1 MQQQYICF
9 DDSGST
15 GNHPTYWNQAL
26 TIIQQNPNANF
37 IFWDTT
43 ARPTNYKQAL
53 YNAINKIGRGGTQ
66 PQCFAPLIPEGA
78 DLTIVTDGQ
87 IYSSD
92 VDQCDKILN
101 SKSFKSVTV
110 HFINTGGHMN
120 LSVSAPFT
128 RKTEYQIFVDG
139 KQLAGGSS
147 ARTIDLSQYF
157 NEPQKFIDESDQLLK
172 DIVMQ
177 NLGRTNIDLRTQL
190 LELQKNLLKVI
201 ATNNSNKTDYTTLR
215 TLLTNNDNENSI
227 KLIKTLILNADD
239 NNGKKI
245 ESVIQEMIH
254 QCSNSKD
261 FSFDVLASNRLAR
274 ASTIKSTP
282 TEELP
287 PIENHTNYEC
297 PITFETDTP
306 LCLIKSGDPILK
318 DLDKSYL
325 DNIMTNPLIVLNDPT
340 LISKL
345 KDRIDH
351 LVGLEVVKELFKDNQ
366 PKSPFTRS
374 QISCA
379 LTFDLNHTHM
389 KSTNYTLANLF
400 FGNKLV
406 GLPEMW
412 LYVLYHT
419 INTIP
424 YLSSEMNFME
434 SFKTNMLH
442 RMRTHTTNITLS
454 GLPIDPLMK
463 CPIDIA
469 IWFCVNSPHIINN
482 TTNEDDARN
491 RLRSFGATTK
501 YLLNL
506 TDMFNYPYDKKWT
519 NNRLCLYKA
528 FAWMMNE
535 EKNNTSWRKLL
546 RAQYQNSLTLDD
558 GTIIFLDGPIT
569 STPPDL
575 PNFQI
580 TQNSPQLTIQEL
592 LTLESLTDRTKTIGV
607 VMIPTNFTPLQIPSP
622 KTNYGYNPN
631 FSPENDEEPTLSP
644 NTFRPVVIDRKLR
657 KHWLACSEQKYGPIN
672 KQLSN
677 YNYFIKYVHEFN
689 AYPDKQ
695 TYLKFISSRQAN
707 KEENP
712 MDTLPKHILIFT
724 DNMFKNYE
732 SILGPD
738 FKNVSPEKF
747 KYVTY
752 DSMTEINRAQLDGSN
767 NI

>member
-1 MQQQYICF
+1 MQQSYICI

-15 GNHPTYWNQAL
+15 GNHPQYWPYVHN
-26 TIIQQNPNANF
+26 IITQNPKANF
-37 IFWDTT
+37 IFWDTS
-43 ARPTNYKQAL
+43 ARPKTQQQAL
-53 YNAINKIGRGGTQ
+53 KIATERTGNGGTQ
-66 PQCFAPLIPEGA
+66 PQCFASLIPPNS
-78 DLTIVTDGQ
+78 DLTIITDGQ
-87 IYSSD
+87 IGSSD
-92 VDQCDKILN
+92 IEYCDKVLN
-101 SKSFKSVTV
+101 NRPFKSVTV
-110 HFINTGGHMN
+110 HFLNTGGHMN

-139 KQLAGGSS
+139 KQLANGSS
-147 ARTIDLSQYF
+147 ARTIDISPYF
-157 NEPQKFIDESDQLLK
+157 NEPQKFIDESEQLLK

-177 NLGRTNIDLRTQL
+177 NLGKTNIDLRTQL

-201 ATNNSNKTDYTTLR
+201 AINNSNKNDYTTIR
-215 TLLTNNDNENSI
+215 TSLTNNDNENSI
-227 KLIKTLILNADD
+227 KLIKSIILNADD
-239 NNGKKI
+239 TNGKKI
-245 ESVIQEMIH
+245 ETIIQEMIH

-287 PIENHTNYEC
+287 PTENHTDYEC
-297 PITFETDTP
+297 PISFETDTP
-306 LCLIKSGDPILK
+306 LCLIKSGAPILK
-318 DLDKSYL
+318 DLEKGYL

-340 LISKL
+340 LIAKL

-351 LVGLEVVKELFKDNQ
+351 LVGLEVAKELFKDNQ
-366 PKSPFTRS
+366 PKSPFTRA

-406 GLPEMW
+406 GIPEMW

-419 INTIP
+419 ISQIP

-442 RMRTHTTNITLS
+442 RMKTHTTNITLS
-454 GLPIDPLMK
+454 GLPIEPLMK

-482 TTNEDDARN
+482 QTEEDDARN
-491 RLRSFGATTK
+491 RLRSFGATSK
-501 YLLNL
+501 YLLSL
-506 TDMFNYPYDKKWT
+506 TDMFNYPYDKEWT
-519 NNRLCLYKA
+519 NHRLCLYKA

-535 EKNNTSWRKLL
+535 EKNNTSWRTLL

-558 GTIIFLDGPIT
+558 GTILLLDGAPSNPI
-569 STPPDL
+569 PNL
-575 PNFQI
+575 PNFKV
-580 TQNSPQLTIQEL
+580 NPDSPELTIQEL
-592 LTLESLTDRTKTIGV
+592 LKLESLTDRTKTIGV
-607 VMIPTNFTPLQIPSP
+607 VMIPLNFKPLDVPEP
-622 KTNYGYNPN
+622 KTNYGYP
-631 FSPENDEEPTLSP
+631 PEYTPINDIEPDLSP
-644 NTFRPVVIDRKLR
+644 NTFRPVIIDRKLR
-657 KHWLACSEQKYGPIN
+657 KHWLICSEQKYGPLN

-695 TYLKFISSRQAN
+695 TYLKYIATKQAN
-707 KEENP
+707 KEENS
-712 MDTLPKHILIFT
+712 MDTLPKHIIIFT
-724 DNMFKNYE
+724 DNAFANYE
-732 SILGPD
+732 TVLGPN
-738 FKNVSPEKF
+738 FKNVTPHKF

-752 DSMTEINRAQLDGSN
+752 DSMPKLDRARLDGSN